1 MIHIYVKGYN
11 DMNANGVAVIV
22 NNLVKYGKGL
32 NLSIDCIGSLD
43 GIPTSDTVIPF
54 GPKDSKELIATGYEK
69 KFSLMVDAISLGY
82 LNKIKHYLKVG
93 HFLHKDF
100 LYSIYAYLRY
110 SAYEKDI
117 IRNYKNVILVSE
129 TDIEYLKKKNSTAE
143 FICLRNGANMP
154 QEISEKSQSNKQR
167 IGILS
172 SWKSFQANEE
182 NRWILKKYISRYTK
196 DHPDVEF
203 VLAGRGPRI
212 KEYSSIPGVNIM
224 GEVDSLDEFFSNID
238 VFLSANP
245 KGCGILN
252 RVLDAIAYKTPLI
265 GHKGSF
271 SGFRGM
277 EKGFLSFDNY
287 QSFCSV
293 IETVK
298 GDKELQAKMISE
310 AYSYALDNLNWKNN
324 YYKFFNQYIKPIV

>member
-1 MIHIYVKGYN
+1 MIHIYIKGYN

-22 NNLVKYGKGL
+22 NNLLKYSKEL
-32 NLSIDCIGSLD
+32 NLPIDCVGSLD
-43 GIPTSDTVIPF
+43 GIPTSDVIIPY
-54 GPKDSKELIATGYEK
+54 GPKSSKELIATDYNK
-69 KFSLMVDAISLGY
+69 DYSLLVDAISMGY

-110 SAYEKDI
+110 SAYEKKI
-117 IRNYKNVILVSE
+117 VQSYKKVILVSR
-129 TDIEYLKKKNSTAE
+129 TDIEYFQKKNSTAD
-143 FICLRNGANMP
+143 FICLRNGANIP
-154 QEISEKSQSNKQR
+154 QNISRKSQSDKLR

-172 SWKSFQANEE
+172 SWISFQANEE
-182 NRWILKKYISRYTK
+182 NRWILKKYILRYTK
-196 DHPDVEF
+196 DHTDVEF
-203 VLAGRGPRI
+203 ILAGRGPRI
-212 KEYSSIPGVNIM
+212 QEYSSISGVTIM

-252 RVLDAIAYKTPLI
+252 RVLDAIAYKTPII

-277 EKGFLSFDNY
+277 ENGVLAFDNY
-287 QSFCSV
+287 KSFCQV
-293 IETVK
+293 IERIK
-298 GDKELQAKMISE
+298 NDKELQQRMVST
-310 AYSYALDNLNWKNN
+310 SYKFALDNLNWKDN
-324 YYKFFNQYIKPIV
+324 YYEFINHYLKPIV

>member
-1 MIHIYVKGYN
+1 
-11 DMNANGVAVIV
+11 MNANGVAVIV
-22 NNLVKYGKGL
+22 NNLVKYGKEL
-32 NLSIDCIGSLD
+32 NLPIDCIGSLD
-43 GIPTSDTVIPF
+43 GVPTSDTIIPF
-54 GPKDSKELIATGYEK
+54 GPKDSKELIATDYNK
-69 KFSLMVDAISLGY
+69 DFSLMVDAISLGY

-110 SAYEKDI
+110 STYEKKI

-129 TDIEYLKKKNSTAE
+129 TDIEYLRKKNSSTN
-143 FICLRNGANMP
+143 FICLKNGANMP
-154 QEISEKSQSNKQR
+154 QDISEKSQSNKLR

-172 SWKSFQANEE
+172 SWKSFQTNEE

-196 DHPDVEF
+196 DYPDVEF
-203 VLAGRGPRI
+203 ILAGRGTRI
-212 KEYSSIPGVNIM
+212 KEYSSIRGVNIM
-224 GEVDSLDEFFSNID
+224 GEVDSLDQFFSNID

-252 RVLDAIAYKTPLI
+252 RVLDAIAYKTPII

-277 EKGFLSFDNY
+277 DKGYLAFDNY

-293 IETVK
+293 IEK
-298 GDKELQAKMISE
+298 IKSDKALQAKMVSE
-310 AYSYALDNLNWKNN
+310 AFEYAIENLNWKNN
-324 YYKFFNQYIKPIV
+324 YYSFLNRFIKPIV